1 MLKYLQLKQLFDVK
15 KMQDEVTQLE
25 GQLWK
30 LHYNTKYYE
39 GNWSIL
45 PLRSIGGS
53 VDNIIAV
60 HSTASENANVYQNT
74 PLLNQCTYLKS
85 VLDFFECEKTSARLM
100 KLHSGAV
107 IKEHR
112 DQEMSYEEGE
122 ARIHVPIFTNPGVE
136 FFVDDE
142 RIIMQEG
149 ECWYLNL
156 SLKHRV
162 NNFGDTDRVHL
173 VIDCK
178 VNDWMRNLFADP
190 LLLQKHV
197 AEEKKQPISKEEKE
211 KIIQQL
217 RLMNTETSIEMAN
230 KMEKEL

>member
-1 MLKYLQLKQLFDVK
+1 MLKYLQLKELFDVE
-15 KMQDEVTQLE
+15 KMQHEVTQLE
-25 GQLWK
+25 GDLWK

-53 VDNIIAV
+53 IDNIIAV
-60 HSTASENANVYQNT
+60 HSTAAENINVYQNT
-74 PLLNQCTYLKS
+74 ALLNQCTYLKS

-100 KLHSGAV
+100 KLHAGAV

-122 ARIHVPIFTNPGVE
+122 ARIHVPVFTNPDVE

-190 LLLQKHV
+190 SLLQKHI
-197 AEEKKQPISKEEKE
+197 AEEKSQPVSKEEKL

-217 RLMNTETSIEMAN
+217 RLMNTEVSLDMAN
-230 KMEKEL
+230 KMENEL

>member
-1 MLKYLQLKQLFDVK
+1 MIKYLQLRQRFDVQ
-15 KMQDEVTQLE
+15 KMQDEVAKLE

-39 GNWSIL
+39 GDWSIL

-60 HSTASENANVYQNT
+60 HATASENTNVYQDT
-74 PLLNQCTYLKS
+74 VLLNKCDYIKE

-100 KLHSGAV
+100 KLHAGAV

-112 DQEMSYEEGE
+112 DQDMSYEDGE
-122 ARIHVPIFTNPGVE
+122 ARIHVPVFTNNKVE

-142 RIIMQEG
+142 QVIMQEG

-190 LLLQKHV
+190 SLLQKHI
-197 AEEKKQPISKEEKE
+197 AEEKKQPMSKEEKE